1 MLLVICSGV
10 LVTGDVPAAAWT
22 VFLFFFSLSVQFG
35 DELASLGKVLWIHHR
50 VCQLAPPIC
59 SVREALILLVRSIS
73 DWSEMDDV
81 TTPSQH
87 QATALAS
94 PVDSLSHE

>member
-22 VFLFFFSLSVQFG
+22 VFFSFLSSLFSSETNWRAQEGVVDTQPGLPVG
-35 DELASLGKVLWIHHR
+35 AADL
-50 VCQLAPPIC
+50 C
-59 SVREALILLVRSIS
+59 SREALILLVRPIS

-81 TTPSQH
+81 TAPSQH

-94 PVDSLSHE
+94 SVDSLSHY